1 MLLWRDIKRKGC
13 FSFRRSAIRDI
24 LSIYFHTLHVEWR
37 SRRFCLL
44 LWRKQNVKICVKW
57 LFSYWFAGDLWNG
70 SVRFWVS
77 LNLFN
82 MKRLWRFIY
91 FFIFFPYVQRCSGSL
106 AVCFYLKSVFLA
118 PVRSVICTLGKK
130 LFIKLPT
137 PQERGLIERHS
148 SKMETSSRPIL
159 RAGPS
164 CEITFTLA
172 VMSRTGSP
180 VGSWTERSCEK
191 THESLQTSC
200 RRPVESRSVSR
211 QWWTQH
217 QLSHC

>member
-1 MLLWRDIKRKGC
+1 MKVTTLLFAALTKTKRENLRKMIVFLLVC
-13 FSFRRSAIRDI
+13 
-24 LSIYFHTLHVEWR
+24 
-37 SRRFCLL
+37 RRF
-44 LWRKQNVKICVKW
+44 
-57 LFSYWFAGDLWNG
+57 
-70 SVRFWVS
+70 
-77 LNLFN
+77 
-82 MKRLWRFIY
+82 MKRFSEVLNFIKLVQHEATGD